1 MMLMMLNS
9 DESWLPMMLNAV
21 NDVGNADNADTADD
35 ADVEIVYDI
44 IESVLEGAN
53 QGVCLN
59 PSKFLSH
66 SQSWPKYCSR
76 ACLSSH
82 HTLLSLTLKI
92 RENKQSRRLMIR
104 KFDFIVKAFFCLIHS
119 CGSTTA
125 QNLSNIQSQCHWPWQ
140 QYELKQPNQTFWKL
154 CVNPIWFP
162 IVDTPS
168 ISNIHLKCVFWDC
181 YNKSIV
187 V

>member
-1 MMLMMLNS
+1 
-9 DESWLPMMLNAV
+9 MMLNAV
-21 NDVGNADNADTADD
+21 NDDNVGNADDADTADD
-35 ADVEIVYDI
+35 ADDVDNVYDI

-59 PSKFLSH
+59 PSNFLSH

-92 RENKQSRRLMIR
+92 RENNQSKRSMIR
-104 KFDFIVKAFFCLIHS
+104 KFYMNVKTSLLLHS

-125 QNLSNIQSQCHWPWQ
+125 QTLSNIQSQCH
-140 QYELKQPNQTFWKL
+140 
-154 CVNPIWFP
+154 
-162 IVDTPS
+162 
-168 ISNIHLKCVFWDC
+168 
-181 YNKSIV
+181 
-187 V
+187 